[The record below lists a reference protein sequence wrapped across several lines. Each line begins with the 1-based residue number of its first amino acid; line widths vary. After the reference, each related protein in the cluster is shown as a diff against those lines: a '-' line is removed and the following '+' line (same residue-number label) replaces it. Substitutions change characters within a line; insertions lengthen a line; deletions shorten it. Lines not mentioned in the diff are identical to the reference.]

1 MCSKFRHSCVYTS
14 KRRRLAVNFG
24 EKLKKLRAERHIK
37 QEDLAELLGVSV
49 RSLSNYENGLRF
61 PKHKETYEKLAQI
74 FQVDYNYLL
83 DEQSNFVHQVYRE
96 SGKQAK
102 DDAYAL
108 LNSLT
113 ALFVGGKLNADERDE
128 IMRLL
133 QAAYWQAKEQEKS
146 SK

>member
-1 MCSKFRHSCVYTS
+1 M
-14 KRRRLAVNFG
+14 NFG

-113 ALFVGGKLNADERDE
+113 SLFVGGKLNADERDE

-146 SK
+146 FK